1 MVENSCNFR
10 EITLGVVSANLD
22 QDDLQDINRIVNKY
36 LIVLLSH
43 LCGKISK

>member
-10 EITLGVVSANLD
+10 EITLGGVSANLD
-22 QDDLQDINRIVNKY
+22 QDDLQDINRFVKY